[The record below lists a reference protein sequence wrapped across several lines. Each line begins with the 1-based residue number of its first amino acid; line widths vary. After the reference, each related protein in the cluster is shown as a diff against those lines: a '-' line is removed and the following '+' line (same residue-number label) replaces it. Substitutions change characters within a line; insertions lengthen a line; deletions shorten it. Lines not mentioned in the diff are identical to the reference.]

1 MNEAEHNSEL
11 HDEKPFL
18 DESIAYTLPHFT
30 FNRFENVI
38 AFTLHVKNVEPDSI
52 IVKNSETSYQCKFS
66 TLGSGYVPTYY
77 AFYFEISAD
86 SNARM
91 SIAPQTE
98 AWENNVVVQM
108 TIDAVDAFRS
118 YRCGLRED
126 DCNDYVCG
134 DKKFSSARK
143 PAESEPAATN
153 QLEIETAISKKELL
167 IEIKNKQFAAKPNVN
182 DDGLK
187 QQSIKAAKPAKK
199 AKKNDKQKVR
209 SYSESHCDVIDS
221 DTQSALVPFAS
232 TDNRTNK
239 STTAAMPVI
248 AKQRTQSESSNED
261 HIDSFPLKSILKH
274 HSSYDRTTSE
284 NSLADDR
291 CSVSTDLGIGSFKS
305 IPEEKDLGL
314 SDSVKKTVR
323 FDKHLCRKLLFR

>member
-1 MNEAEHNSEL
+1 M
-11 HDEKPFL
+11 
-18 DESIAYTLPHFT
+18 AYILPHFT

-38 AFTLHVKNVEPDSI
+38 AFTLHVKNVEPDSV
-52 IVKNSETSYQCKFS
+52 IVKNSETSYQCMFS
-66 TLGSGYVPTYY
+66 TVGSGYVPTYY
-77 AFYFEISAD
+77 AFYFEIPAD

-108 TIDAVDAFRS
+108 TLDAVDAFHS
-118 YRCGLRED
+118 YRCGLQKD
-126 DCNDYVCG
+126 DCNDYVYG
-134 DKKFSSARK
+134 DKKLSSVHKA
-143 PAESEPAATN
+143 AEIEPIATN

-167 IEIKNKQFAAKPNVN
+167 IEIKNKQFAAKSIVN
-182 DDGLK
+182 EDGIK
-187 QQSIKAAKPAKK
+187 QQSIKAAKLNKK
-199 AKKNDKQKVR
+199 AKKNEKQKVR

-221 DTQSALVPFAS
+221 ETQPALVPIGAF
-232 TDNRTNK
+232 DCRTNK
-239 STTAAMPVI
+239 STTGAIAVI
-248 AKQRTQSESSNED
+248 AKQRTQSESSNDD

-274 HSSYDRTTSE
+274 HSSYDRTTSD
-284 NSLADDR
+284 NSLAEDR

-314 SDSVKKTVR
+314 SESAKKTVR